1 MESLQV
7 FILVL
12 GVGLLVALRGK
23 KLYREYRAF
32 QAWRRQEFAKALALS
47 NAPVPASLPK
57 APSIHP
63 SIPVEYVD
71 PTILPMAGYALRNP
85 PKRLQHTIDYLRT
98 QFAEP
103 YSFPLGWCL
112 SMDHQPDCVSSSFVG
127 DVNHVLLTGFTD
139 SGKDSWAATAL
150 FSLALTTPPE
160 KLQFAIID
168 GKGGLSWIGWG
179 DRAHVWL
186 LAKQAEDIRP
196 AMDALKTER
205 TRRIRILEA
214 AGCEKWD
221 EYERGDLPLLVVF
234 VSELMLLQDATSKS
248 ELADWLNTELT
259 SARAAGI
266 RYIVSSQTVTRMDTR
281 WRSQIG
287 LYVAGYQPRDDADEP
302 NTTFPTKDLLRFGND
317 MTDRQVGVPPSAL
330 PVPPDGAGVF
340 TCVQGRTV
348 ITVRSPYVDRA
359 QRQILLARMPER
371 KNALHPAPKKAAVS
385 LADEPLLAALIA
397 ASDSPMASLSDR
409 TPVER
414 PIGLSTALNLDAIGL
429 VEPRATDD
437 DARSNGD
444 DRSPIGHAVLPAE
457 SVPVE
462 EQHKILAFAPTVK
475 SKRQLSLKLYGVD
488 GGEKYRW
495 VRQTCEAAG
504 LLAS

>member
-1 MESLQV
+1 SLQ
-7 FILVL
+7 ILLLLL

-23 KLYREYRAF
+23 KILQEYLAF
-32 QAWRRQEFAKALALS
+32 RAWRKQEFAKAL
-47 NAPVPASLPK
+47 
-57 APSIHP
+57 SISGFSAAQAIQSKPMQP
-63 SIPVEYVD
+63 SIPLDFVD
-71 PTILPMAGYALRNP
+71 PTLLPGAGRALANP
-85 PKRLQHTIDYLRT
+85 PKRLQQTIDYLRL
-98 QFAEP
+98 QQCEP
-103 YSFPLGWCL
+103 FSFPLGWTL
-112 SMDHQPDCVSSSFVG
+112 ASDGVADCVSSSFVG

-150 FSLALTTPPE
+150 FSLALTMPPE
-160 KLQFAIID
+160 RLQLAIID

-179 DRAHVWL
+179 DRAHVWM
-186 LAKQAEDIRP
+186 LAKQAHDIRP
-196 AMDALKTER
+196 AMDKLKLER
-205 TRRIRILEA
+205 SRRIVKLEA

-221 EYERGDLPLLVVF
+221 DYDKGDMPLLVVF

-281 WRSQIG
+281 WRSQVG
-287 LYVAGYQPRDDADEP
+287 LYIAGYQPRDDADEP
-302 NTTFPTKDLLRFGND
+302 NTTFPTKDLLKFGRDANGS
-317 MTDRQVGVPPSAL
+317 QIGIPPSAL
-330 PVPPDGAGVF
+330 PVPPKGAGVF

-348 ITVRSPYVDRA
+348 ITVRASYIDRA
-359 QRQILLARMPER
+359 QRQLLLAKLPER
-371 KNALHPAPKKAAVS
+371 KNALQVEPVKPAATPENES
-385 LADEPLLAALIA
+385 LLAALFA
-397 ASDSPMASLSDR
+397 ASDSPTAEMSDR
-409 TPVER
+409 TVVER
-414 PIGLSTALNLDAIGL
+414 PIGLSNGLNIDSIGL
-429 VEPRATDD
+429 VESSSTDAD
-437 DARSNGD
+437 SRSND
-444 DRSPIGHAVLPAE
+444 YDQSPIGQAVLPAE

-462 EQHKILAFAPTVK
+462 EQRKILAFAPTVK

>member
-1 MESLQV
+1 MESVQV
-7 FILVL
+7 FILL
-12 GVGLLVALRGK
+12 FGIGLLVALRGK

-32 QAWRRQEFAKALALS
+32 QAWRNQEFAKALAFSPAPALS
-47 NAPVPASLPK
+47 SLPK
-57 APSIHP
+57 APTTHP

-71 PTILPMAGYALRNP
+71 PTILPLAGRALLNP

-98 QFAEP
+98 QNAEP
-103 YSFPLGWCL
+103 FSFPLGWFAAR
-112 SMDHQPDCVSSSFVG
+112 DGQPDCVSSSFVG

-150 FSLALTTPPE
+150 FSLALTTAPE
-160 KLQFAIID
+160 KLQLAIID

-186 LAKQAEDIRP
+186 LAKQADDIRP

-205 TRRIRILEA
+205 TRRIRLLEA

-266 RYIVSSQTVTRMDTR
+266 RYIISSQTVTRMDTR

-287 LYVAGYQPRDDADEP
+287 LYIAGYQPRDDADEP
-302 NTTFPTKDLLRFGND
+302 NTTFPTKDLLKFGQD
-317 MTDRQVGVPPSAL
+317 ITGSQIGVPPSAL
-330 PVPPDGAGVF
+330 PVPPVGAGVF

-348 ITVRSPYVDRA
+348 ITVRAPYVDKA
-359 QRQILLARMPER
+359 QRQILLARMPAQ
-371 KNALHPAPKKAAVS
+371 KNALHLQPEKASVQS
-385 LADEPLLAALIA
+385 ENESLLAALFA
-397 ASDSPMASLSDR
+397 ASDSSTTVMSDR
-409 TPVER
+409 TLVER
-414 PIGLSTALNLDAIGL
+414 PIGLPNALNIDSIGL
-429 VEPRATDD
+429 VESGSTDED
-437 DARSNGD
+437 SRSHGSD
-444 DRSPIGHAVLPAE
+444 QRPIGHPILPAE

-462 EQHKILAFAPTVK
+462 EQKKILAFAPTVK